1 MALHLVTAQKSLN
14 FRQLSSFWMVVQG
27 KTITRTCCLAWL
39 WGGTQLHSSG
49 SREEHKA
56 EALPCSAKEMNH
68 WTALLELLAL
78 NCLYRAITVR
88 VCACVHTYMA
98 TLFSTS
104 LSFLI
109 TTLWTGKSSYSPN
122 CSITVGI
129 TSLYFDWGPIWFSG
143 LGSIIWESTSRKK
156 KSLWNNGNSLLRK
169 LQNWLNLAFPRFEA
183 LDNWQIPHLPLSS
196 GVWLSCCG
204 APGGV
209 EISITWATGQL
220 LFWAG
225 LAENCSSW
233 QPHGEIPGLPRNLQ
247 ACYASL
253 FSLHF
258 IRVYWDKYIVDKK
271 NQSQDQAYCR
281 KPLCYTIP
289 DTSALHQY
297 CIVGNVQHETGC
309 CL

>member
-78 NCLYRAITVR
+78 NCLYRDITVR

-156 KSLWNNGNSLLRK
+156 KKSFWNNGNSLLRK

-183 LDNWQIPHLPLSS
+183 LDKFHTSLWAQEFDSPVVELLEALKYPSHEQLGSCYS
-196 GVWLSCCG
+196 GLGWLRTA
-204 APGGV
+204 APGNLTVRSQGYL
-209 EISITWATGQL
+209 EISKLDMQVCFPCI
-220 LFWAG
+220 
-225 LAENCSSW
+225 
-233 QPHGEIPGLPRNLQ
+233 
-247 ACYASL
+247 SL
-253 FSLHF
+253 EYTETN
-258 IRVYWDKYIVDKK
+258 IYVDKK

>member
-156 KSLWNNGNSLLRK
+156 KNHFETMATVCLENCKIDLILPSQDLRLLTIDKYRTSLWAQEFDSPVVELL
-169 LQNWLNLAFPRFEA
+169 EA
-183 LDNWQIPHLPLSS
+183 LKYPSHEQLGSCYS
-196 GVWLSCCG
+196 GLGWLRTA
-204 APGGV
+204 APGKLMVRSQGYL
-209 EISITWATGQL
+209 EI
-220 LFWAG
+220 FK
-225 LAENCSSW
+225 LAMQVCF
-233 QPHGEIPGLPRNLQ
+233 PCI
-247 ACYASL
+247 SL
-253 FSLHF
+253 EYTETNTLWIKR
-258 IRVYWDKYIVDKK
+258 IRVKIKHTVE
-271 NQSQDQAYCR
+271 NLFATQFLT
-281 KPLCYTIP
+281 PLP
-289 DTSALHQY
+289 
-297 CIVGNVQHETGC
+297 CISTV
-309 CL
+309 

>member
-27 KTITRTCCLAWL
+27 KTITRTCFLAWL

-78 NCLYRAITVR
+78 NCLYRDITVR

-156 KSLWNNGNSLLRK
+156 KKSHFETMATVCLENCKIDLILPSQDLRLLTNSTPPSELRSLTLLLWSSWRRWNIHHMS
-169 LQNWLNLAFPRFEA
+169 NWAVAIL
-183 LDNWQIPHLPLSS
+183 
-196 GVWLSCCG
+196 G
-204 APGGV
+204 
-209 EISITWATGQL
+209 WAGWELQL
-220 LFWAG
+220 LATSRWD
-225 LAENCSSW
+225 
-233 QPHGEIPGLPRNLQ
+233 PR
-247 ACYASL
+247 
-253 FSLHF
+253 
-258 IRVYWDKYIVDKK
+258 V
-271 NQSQDQAYCR
+271 
-281 KPLCYTIP
+281 T
-289 DTSALHQY
+289 
-297 CIVGNVQHETGC
+297 
-309 CL
+309 